1 MVCEIGKLPEIEF
14 YKVVKCM
21 HSTHMYSKIV
31 PSQTVFTVVLPT
43 VAS

>member
-1 MVCEIGKLPEIEF
+1 MVGKLPEIEF
-14 YKVVKCM
+14 VKCM